1 MAVTKV
7 TPDGLSAPQLSK
19 NLFHN
24 GDFAVQQRGDI
35 TGLGASVAHTFDG
48 VVALHSGSPTGRF
61 SVLKS
66 TTVPANTGHRQ
77 SMKVD
82 ITTADSSI
90 AAGALYYIYIR
101 LEAQDVSHL
110 RYGESDAKSLTISF
124 WTRSTI
130 TGDYTLM
137 VEVPDGSRAYSVTYN
152 IASADTWEKKTITIA
167 GDTGGTINN
176 DTGVGITL
184 RFTLT
189 AGSNYHGGR
198 EHAWASGANNM
209 YGGGSSLN
217 LFSSTSNDWY
227 IAGLQ
232 VEEGS
237 VATDF
242 NFQDFGTT
250 LRKCLRY
257 YERITPALVSGEAL
271 VNGYAVATTYS
282 RHMMRWMV
290 EKRATPTVGFTAAGT
305 FSTHYPATAT
315 TCTGIAATHSTLW
328 GVWITA
334 TISGGPLTAGLGA
347 ALGRDSSDTTYI
359 DGSADL

>member
-77 SMKVD
+77 SMAVA

-90 AAGALYYIYIR
+90 AAGALYYMEVR

-189 AGSNYHGGR
+189 AGSNYQGGT
-198 EHAWASGANNM
+198 ENAWASAANNM
-209 YGGGSSLN
+209 YGGGSAIN
-217 LFSSTSNDWY
+217 LFSSTSNVFY
-227 IAGLQ
+227 MAGLQ

-242 NFQDFGTT
+242 DFQDIGTT
-250 LRKCLRY
+250 LRKCQRY
-257 YERITPALVSGEAL
+257 FEKRINS
-271 VNGYAVATTYS
+271 NTYS
-282 RHMMRWMV
+282 PLATSFNRGTTIAAGFYGYS
-290 EKRATPTVGFTAAGT
+290 EKRTAPTIAFSGATEFGV
-305 FSTHYPATAT
+305 THI
-315 TCTGIAATHSTLW
+315 G
-328 GVWITA
+328 
-334 TISGGPLTAGLGA
+334 
-347 ALGRDSSDTTYI
+347 SSDTQTTAVAGEEIHPTGCRMKFTVAADSLTAYQGSLLANWNNTTAFI
-359 DGSADL
+359 TISADL